1 MLAIF
6 GLLDQ
11 VLVVVCEDATQL
23 YQPAC
28 KQCEQS
34 GHKRK
39 NMMVQEIWSYDICAT
54 LSPSPKNLALRARP
68 SGCTYRSPP

>member
-6 GLLDQ
+6 GLLDE

-39 NMMVQEIWSYDICAT
+39 NMMVQEIWSYDIPAT
-54 LSPSPKNLALRARP
+54 
-68 SGCTYRSPP
+68 